1 MPVVVVIMQPGIREL
16 TCMRSTML
24 QLATMVSAP
33 LARNLQRSPGQKN
46 RQQQH
51 DHHLH
56 DTRYHSH
63 AAGIKPCAH
72 QFVKSILEKPALE
85 HMCPKDMGHEDLRFW
100 IYDLRIES

>member
-24 QLATMVSAP
+24 QLATMVSTP

-85 HMCPKDMGHEDLRFW
+85 PHVSQRYGA
-100 IYDLRIES
+100 